1 MLSSRSILPG
11 TRKRKDTKKNLMS
24 LKKYLIGLAIQV
36 LILTITYE
44 LSYPDR
50 KFLSGSILALSLL
63 VPFYLLKILVILK
76 YPEKGVG
83 IQMGILTAS
92 FFCNGIALWIT
103 VSQNDSSDLIIGFL
117 IAHFSHFLIVVFA
130 S

>member
-1 MLSSRSILPG
+1 
-11 TRKRKDTKKNLMS
+11 MS

-63 VPFYLLKILVILK
+63 VPFCLLKILVILK

>member
-63 VPFYLLKILVILK
+63 VPFCLLKILVILK